1 VAVVGYHA
9 SGDPVV
15 TGMAPVVLFFVLS
28 GFVLARS
35 LERNASALA
44 FIRSR
49 IFRLV
54 PAAAT
59 TVLLFSALYWLVG
72 FSIGYRASF
81 NCFDILLNALMVRS
95 DINGVMWSMTVECLA
110 APLIL
115 VCFAAHKAYG
125 PHPLLAL
132 SAVLIGLSFYGP
144 YVHLLGGFTNLAPL
158 HAFVTGVLLHFVA
171 TRTATARHSALWA
184 AGAIA
189 LFICCGLRKQTAPV
203 LWLESVSA
211 GVLIFLIAVDR
222 SARIFAGLDWGVAR
236 FFGRVS
242 YSFYLL
248 HPLGL
253 ALAERT
259 APRSAI
265 ALFLLAVAY
274 TAPAAWLSWRLIE
287 LPFIRWGQS
296 DNAQGAIR
304 GDHRLH
310 VGGLVGAPAIRTA
323 DDDVRTG

>member
-1 VAVVGYHA
+1 
-9 SGDPVV
+9 
-15 TGMAPVVLFFVLS
+15 MAPVVLFFVLS

-44 FIRSR
+44 FFRSR

-54 PAAAT
+54 PAAAA
-59 TVLLFSALYWLVG
+59 TVLLFTALYWQTG

-81 NCFDILLNALMVRS
+81 NCFDILFNALMIRS

-115 VCFAAHKAYG
+115 VCFAAHKSHG
-125 PHPLLAL
+125 PSPLLAL
-132 SAVLIGLSFYGP
+132 SAILIGLSFYGP
-144 YVHLLGGFTNLAPL
+144 YVHLLGGFTNLGPL
-158 HAFVTGVLLHFVA
+158 YAFVTGVLLHFAA
-171 TRTATARHSALWA
+171 TRTATPQYAALWG

-189 LFICCGLRKQTAPV
+189 LFIWCGLRKQTAPV
-203 LWLESVSA
+203 LCLESLSA
-211 GVLIFLIAVDR
+211 GALIYLIAVDR
-222 SARIFAGLDWGVAR
+222 TARVFAFLDWGLAR

-259 APRSAI
+259 APRSAV
-265 ALFLLAVAY
+265 ALFLFAVAY
-274 TAPAAWLSWRLIE
+274 TAPMAWLSWRLIE
-287 LPFIRWGQS
+287 LPFMRYGRSKHAQEDIA
-296 DNAQGAIR
+296 DNR
-304 GDHRLH
+304 RLH
-310 VGGLVGAPAIRTA
+310 VSGLVAAPAIRTA